1 MNLNPDGEKGNEAES
16 GACSLLSSQNRTICD
31 IFGLNISD
39 FQRSITG
46 FFSFLSFNGSWDL
59 LCSIRRA
66 CVFVYTV
73 CVFVLH
79 ARERKE
85 RKPEQGGVEGL
96 GGGFNSREADGAEGR
111 RLMQH
116 RAREGKKERQDLEQI
131 GWMSGEKDGDNVTVV
146 GSQRSSRA
154 KGK

>member
-1 MNLNPDGEKGNEAES
+1 M
-16 GACSLLSSQNRTICD
+16 C
-31 IFGLNISD
+31 
-39 FQRSITG
+39 
-46 FFSFLSFNGSWDL
+46 
-59 LCSIRRA
+59 LCIL
-66 CVFVYTV
+66 YV
-73 CVFVLH
+73 CLCYMLE
-79 ARERKE
+79 REKE

-96 GGGFNSREADGAEGR
+96 GGFNSREADGAEGR